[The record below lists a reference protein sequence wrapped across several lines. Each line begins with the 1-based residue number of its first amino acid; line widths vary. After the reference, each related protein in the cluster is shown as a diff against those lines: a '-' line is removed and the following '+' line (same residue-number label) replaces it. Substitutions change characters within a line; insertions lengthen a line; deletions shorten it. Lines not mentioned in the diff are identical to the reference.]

1 MSRDE
6 TGRWVPAAALRR
18 LVLAQSGL
26 LRWSRGQGRRGRH
39 AEGAPWREQ
48 LRGEDGVHQAV
59 RRLEAVQLDPV
70 AIVERN
76 HHLVL
81 RNRVATYRPEHLEAL
96 YRRKLVFEYWANA
109 RCILPIEDYPLF
121 QPIRERFRARQ
132 PEQEPVLEA
141 AMRHVRERLAAEAPL
156 PARRLESGDRVPGY
170 WDLDASKTKAT
181 SQALEHLWETGE
193 VVVAYRRGDQR
204 HFALAAQWLGQV
216 EGVDSWEP
224 LLHKYL
230 RAYGVAHTGDLR
242 FGWRSWP
249 AAARKQ
255 AAERLVAQGT
265 LTAVRVE
272 GVRRTYYVL
281 SELVPPM
288 EALAEA
294 TVAPDVYLLPPL
306 DNVLWSRER
315 VADLFGFHY
324 TWEIYLPPA
333 KRRFGPYTMPVLE
346 GDRFIGRLDAR
357 LDRGQGV
364 LRVERLT
371 FEPDVEPSPERRA
384 RVWSA
389 VEALADDLGATGV
402 DGSMP

>member
-1 MSRDE
+1 MGRDD
-6 TGRWVPAAALRR
+6 TGRRVPAAALRR
-18 LVLAQSGL
+18 LVLARSGL
-26 LRWSRGQGRRGRH
+26 LRWSRGRGRRGRY

-48 LRGEDGVHQAV
+48 LRGEDGVLQAV

-70 AIVERN
+70 AIVDRN

-81 RNRVATYRPEHLEAL
+81 RNRVAAYRPEHLDAL
-96 YRRKLVFEYWANA
+96 YRRKLVFEYWAHA

-121 QPIRERFRARQ
+121 EPIRDRFRAR
-132 PEQEPVLEA
+132 PPDHDPVLEA
-141 AMRHVRERLAAEAPL
+141 AMRHVRQRLAAEGPL
-156 PARRLESGDRVPGY
+156 PARRLESGDRVAGY
-170 WDLDASKTKAT
+170 WDLDAARTKAT
-181 SQALEHLWETGE
+181 SQALEHLWEMGE
-193 VVVAYRRGDQR
+193 VVVAYRPGDER
-204 HFALAAQWLGQV
+204 HFALAAEWLGRV
-216 EGVDSWEP
+216 DGVDSWEP

-230 RAYGVAHTGDLR
+230 RAHGVAHAGDFR

-249 AAARKQ
+249 AAERKQ
-255 AAERLVAQGT
+255 AADRLVAEGA
-265 LTAVRVE
+265 LTPVRVE

-281 SELVPPM
+281 SELVPLM

-333 KRRFGPYTMPVLE
+333 KRRSGPYTMPVLE

-357 LDRGQGV
+357 LDRAERTLYV
-364 LRVERLT
+364 DRLT
-371 FEPDVEPSPERRA
+371 LEPGAEASPQRLA
-384 RVWSA
+384 RVQGA
-389 VEALADDLGATGV
+389 IEALADQLGAGLV
-402 DGSMP
+402 MR